1 MRIVLQRV
9 TEASVAV
16 DGAVVGR
23 IGRGLLAL
31 VGVAGDDDDATA
43 RRLAAKTAAL
53 RLFPRGDRGFD
64 ATVSEAGGAV
74 LCVSQFTLLGDVRR
88 GNRPS
93 WSGAAAPEH
102 AAPLVDAY
110 AAELEA
116 LGVPVAHGRFGAHME
131 VRLLNDGPVTLVLD
145 SDELARSRRPSA
157 D

>member
-9 TEASVAV
+9 TEASVRV
-16 DGAVVGR
+16 DGAVVGE
-23 IGRGLLAL
+23 ITGGLLAL
-31 VGVAGDDDDATA
+31 VGVADGDDQATA

-53 RLFPRGDRGFD
+53 RLFPRGERGFD
-64 ATVSEAGGAV
+64 ATVAEAGGGV

-93 WSGAAAPEH
+93 WSGAAPPDL
-102 AAPLVDAY
+102 AAPLVDVY

-145 SDELARSRRPSA
+145 SDELARSRRPAA